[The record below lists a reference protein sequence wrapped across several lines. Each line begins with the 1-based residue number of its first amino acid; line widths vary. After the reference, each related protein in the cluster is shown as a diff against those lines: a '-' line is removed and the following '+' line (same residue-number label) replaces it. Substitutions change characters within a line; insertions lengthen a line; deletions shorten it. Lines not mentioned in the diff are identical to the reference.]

1 MAERKHAA
9 MVFATGSIETKTTVA
24 HLCGAMLATGTLEP
38 MEVTACQNLGPRERR
53 IRMNTFW
60 IWGAIALVSVVAMRL
75 PWNWRLGLLLPAGV
89 SAFGY
94 FQAQANVCVAFA
106 AANVKVL
113 GDSRKEMIRVTD
125 EAEKAAFKKASRSIS
140 LKGVAAAAT
149 FTALVMLLP

>member
-1 MAERKHAA
+1 
-9 MVFATGSIETKTTVA
+9 MVATD
-24 HLCGAMLATGTLEP
+24 TLEP

-60 IWGAIALVSVVAMRL
+60 IWGAIALVSAVAMVVLRL
-75 PWNWRLGLLLPAGV
+75 PWTWRMALLVPAGV

-125 EAEKAAFKKASRSIS
+125 EAEKAAFKRASRSIS
-140 LKGVAAAAT
+140 LKGIAAAAA
-149 FTALVMLLP
+149 FTAFVVLLP